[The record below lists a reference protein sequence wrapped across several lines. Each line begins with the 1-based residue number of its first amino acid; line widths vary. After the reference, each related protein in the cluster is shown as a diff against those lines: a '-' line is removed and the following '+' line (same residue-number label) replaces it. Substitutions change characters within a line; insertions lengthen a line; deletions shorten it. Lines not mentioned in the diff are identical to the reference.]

1 MPYLS
6 VVDSRQSRTNVT
18 LGLSEHTVHTA
29 CSEGQ
34 MSVLCKYATLVS
46 CQSSETLISW
56 NDGIPIENLG
66 YPDSADPRNVKKV
79 VKMSE
84 NPC

>member
-1 MPYLS
+1 
-6 VVDSRQSRTNVT
+6 
-18 LGLSEHTVHTA
+18 
-29 CSEGQ
+29 
-34 MSVLCKYATLVS
+34 MSVLCKYGTLVS

-79 VKMSE
+79 VKMTE

>member
-1 MPYLS
+1 MLS
-6 VVDSRQSRTNVT
+6 MSVMFSRQSRTHIT
-18 LGLSEHTVHTA
+18 LGLSEHTAHTA

-34 MSVLCKYATLVS
+34 MSFLCKYGTLVS

-66 YPDSADPRNVKKV
+66 YPDSADPRNEKKV
-79 VKMSE
+79 VKMTE
-84 NPC
+84 NPS